1 MPRSSAAFRAQGIRP
16 SCGSPPSPG
25 SLVVNGVLL
34 PVQFEGS
41 ERPSAREETVRQHHR
56 QKSWT
61 QKILKPALSDPSDG
75 EKKVDPSLAL
85 DKQP

>member
-1 MPRSSAAFRAQGIRP
+1 MKGRQRRRVCALNVPG
-16 SCGSPPSPG
+16 GPPPG
-25 SLVVNGVLL
+25 PLMVNGVFL

-41 ERPSAREETVRQHHR
+41 ERPSTKEEPVRQHHR

-61 QKILKPALSDPSDG
+61 QKILKPALSDHSEG
-75 EKKVDPSLAL
+75 ERVDPALPL